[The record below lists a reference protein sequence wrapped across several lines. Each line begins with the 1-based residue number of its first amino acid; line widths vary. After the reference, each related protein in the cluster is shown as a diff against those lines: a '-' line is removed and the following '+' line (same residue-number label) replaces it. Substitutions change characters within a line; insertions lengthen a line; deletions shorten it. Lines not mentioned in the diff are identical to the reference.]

1 MISPDN
7 NEREKIKTII
17 KIHFYLLSSAAIQC
31 KGDLLTFIVLEI
43 EIEFLLAS
51 RKHFL
56 VRIFR
61 IFSRDPPVHNR
72 AQCSNHENGPINY
85 KIGEEEN
92 LKPIKF
98 PSIVL
103 VTFLILIAFQE
114 AVLRGAPSVTVHHK
128 VHFIK

>member
-1 MISPDN
+1 MERRPPYISRVRDRNRISLGFP
-7 NEREKIKTII
+7 E
-17 KIHFYLLSSAAIQC
+17 
-31 KGDLLTFIVLEI
+31 TF
-43 EIEFLLAS
+43 S
-51 RKHFL
+51 GQD
-56 VRIFR
+56 
-61 IFSRDPPVHNR
+61 FSRDPVHNH
-72 AQCSNHENGPINY
+72 AQFSNHENGPINY

>member
-1 MISPDN
+1 MQRRPSYIYRARDRNRISLGFP
-7 NEREKIKTII
+7 E
-17 KIHFYLLSSAAIQC
+17 
-31 KGDLLTFIVLEI
+31 TFSGQD
-43 EIEFLLAS
+43 FQD
-51 RKHFL
+51 
-56 VRIFR
+56 
-61 IFSRDPPVHNR
+61 FSWDPPVHNR